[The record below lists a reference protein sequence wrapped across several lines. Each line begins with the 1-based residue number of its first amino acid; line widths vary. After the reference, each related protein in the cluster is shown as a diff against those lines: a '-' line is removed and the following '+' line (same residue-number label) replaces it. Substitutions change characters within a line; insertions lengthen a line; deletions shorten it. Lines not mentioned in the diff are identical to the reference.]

1 MSDYKKTILYDSHK
15 TLKAKLVPFSGFWM
29 PLQYSSIVKE
39 HHHVR
44 KKCGIFDVSHMGE
57 FIVSGQNAEKFL
69 QMVTTN
75 DVTVLKPGKVQY
87 SAFCNDLG
95 GVIDDLLVYHLGDYY
110 MLVDNAS
117 NIDKNSGY
125 IIASETTDMVN
136 TNRQFTADNEY
147 VGTADGNRSGGDG
160 YKTANYFAR
169 NTNKCVI
176 SVSFC
181 IEFSFYFTIR
191 SQRIREIRRQTDR
204 R

>member
-44 KKCGIFDVSHMGE
+44 QKCGIFDVSHMGE

-87 SAFCNDLG
+87 SAFCNNLG

-110 MLVDNAS
+110 MLVVNAS
-117 NIDKNSGY
+117 NIDKNFKWLYSQLIDGVSLENHSGS
-125 IIASETTDMVN
+125 ISLIAMQGPLSRKFLKN
-136 TNRQFTADNEY
+136 LYPQ
-147 VGTADGNRSGGDG
+147 
-160 YKTANYFAR
+160 
-169 NTNKCVI
+169 I
-176 SVSFC
+176 
-181 IEFSFYFTIR
+181 
-191 SQRIREIRRQTDR
+191 
-204 R
+204 